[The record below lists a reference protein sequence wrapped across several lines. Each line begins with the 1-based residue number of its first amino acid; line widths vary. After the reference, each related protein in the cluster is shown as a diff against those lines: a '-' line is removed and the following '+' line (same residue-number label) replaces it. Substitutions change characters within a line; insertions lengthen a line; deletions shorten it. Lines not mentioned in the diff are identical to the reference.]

1 MRKENH
7 FINIELKMLMEN
19 QKTSIRFYA
28 IFAAALL
35 TIGSGLIVM
44 FLSFHREAKSPA
56 ETNAIL
62 NIIVPACG
70 TLITLL
76 SAIPIK
82 EIVAKREKLTAYK
95 IVKHHLEEFDADEG
109 NMNENELIKMR
120 ELVWKVIEHTTL
132 A

>member
-1 MRKENH
+1 MKKENR

-28 IFAAALL
+28 IFASALL
-35 TIGSGLIVM
+35 TVGLGLIITFV
-44 FLSFHREAKSPA
+44 SFHKTVQTPA
-56 ETNAIL
+56 DTNAIL
-62 NIIVPACG
+62 SSILPACG
-70 TLITLL
+70 TLIALL

-82 EIVAKREKLTAYK
+82 EIVSKYEKLTAYK
-95 IVKHHLEEFDADEG
+95 IVKHHLEEFDADEE
-109 NMNENELIKMR
+109 NMNENELLKMR